1 MTHVDA
7 ITAQR
12 REPRALTL
20 PRLPA
25 PRASTDDDVLLRLAL
40 WLAEVAAEA
49 TLAATAPASAAPR
62 RTGGAGEPPIGEPA
76 R

>member
-1 MTHVDA
+1 MTDVDA

-20 PRLPA
+20 PRLSA
-25 PRASTDDDVLLRLAL
+25 QRAATGEDVLLRLAL

-49 TLAATAPASAAPR
+49 ALTATAPGLAAPR
-62 RTGGAGEPPIGEPA
+62 PARRAEGPSVAEPA